1 MNPADPNEQTV
12 SRQLNRPALALAATL
27 AIWCSAA
34 SPAFA
39 QKTDVV
45 ELINGDRITCEIQKL
60 VRGKLSVKTDGLG
73 TISIEW
79 DDVARV
85 TSTAAYDVEL
95 ESGSRVSGTL
105 ARGEARAVQVVTA
118 AGPEPVALA
127 TIVRV
132 SRLGRTFFRRLDG
145 SIATGFSFAQA
156 DVQTQWTFDAD
167 IDYRSRNW
175 LIGLTADSMV
185 TAREDVDSQ
194 KRGDLILQ
202 AQRFFRPRWSY
213 MALGVA
219 QRNEELSL
227 DLRWAAG
234 GGLVRVFKQTNQT
247 ALQAELGLAYT
258 HEQYQRIDR
267 PARGRGHQ
275 RGQLGLVHLR
285 WQVHQPLVRRPV
297 VHRPR
302 TRLAAPAR
310 DEHYLQERY
319 RRRPLLERERVREL
333 QQRPARQ
340 PEGQRLRRVG
350 HPGLD
355 VLTPAQAGSW
365 NRL

>member
-1 MNPADPNEQTV
+1 MNSADPNEQTGL
-12 SRQLNRPALALAATL
+12 RQLSRPALVLAATL

-60 VRGKLSVKTDGLG
+60 DRGKLSVKTDGLG

-85 TSTAAYDVEL
+85 SSTAAYDVEL

-105 ARGEARAVQVVTA
+105 SRGEPRAVQVVTA
-118 AGPEPVALA
+118 AGPEPIALA

-132 SRLGRTFFRRLDG
+132 SRLGRTFWRRLDG

-156 DVQTQWTFDAD
+156 NVQTQWTFDAD

-175 LIGLTADSMV
+175 FIGVTADSML
-185 TAREDVDSQ
+185 TTREDVDSQ
-194 KRGDLILQ
+194 KRADLIVQ

-234 GGLVRVFKQTNQT
+234 GGLVRVFKQTNRT

-258 HEQYQRIDR
+258 HEQYSGST
-267 PARGRGHQ
+267 A
-275 RGQLGLVHLR
+275 
-285 WQVHQPLVRRPV
+285 
-297 VHRPR
+297 
-302 TRLAAPAR
+302 
-310 DEHYLQERY
+310 
-319 RRRPLLERERVREL
+319 
-333 QQRPARQ
+333 
-340 PEGQRLRRVG
+340 RRVG
-350 HPGLD
+350 EAISGVSWDWFTFDGKSTNLSFDALSFVALD
-355 VLTPAQAGSW
+355 RDSRLRLELNTTFKSDIVGDLYWSVNAFESYNSDPPD
-365 NRL
+365 NRKASDFGVSATLGWTF